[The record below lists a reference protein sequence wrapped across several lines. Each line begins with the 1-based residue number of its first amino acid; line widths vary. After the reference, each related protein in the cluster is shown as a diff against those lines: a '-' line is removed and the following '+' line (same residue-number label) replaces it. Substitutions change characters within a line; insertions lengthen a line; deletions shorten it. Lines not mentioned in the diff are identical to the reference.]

1 MALIQL
7 TLLYGLHQFL
17 QHPDRFVGRR
27 AADWSLDDSV
37 VLQLR
42 DRYLYPVNRLILSHA
57 SERAAREREPPAAF
71 ALVLP
76 R

>member
-7 TLLYGLHQFL
+7 ALLYGLHQFL
-17 QHPDRFVGRR
+17 QHRERFGGRR

-42 DRYLYPVNRLILSHA
+42 DRYLDPVDSLIPGHKW
-57 SERAAREREPPAAF
+57 AARESRPF
-71 ALVLP
+71 P
-76 R
+76 RRVCTVRR